1 MALWEQI
8 LIGAFAIGIIIF
20 MFPRLKVM
28 FEESAAAP
36 KDWPGFLLPIALV
49 VGFVFL
55 LIALV

>member
-8 LIGAFAIGIIIF
+8 LVGALAIGLVVF
-20 MFPRLKVM
+20 MLPRLKVM
-28 FEESAAAP
+28 LEESEAAP

-49 VGFVFL
+49 IGFVLL